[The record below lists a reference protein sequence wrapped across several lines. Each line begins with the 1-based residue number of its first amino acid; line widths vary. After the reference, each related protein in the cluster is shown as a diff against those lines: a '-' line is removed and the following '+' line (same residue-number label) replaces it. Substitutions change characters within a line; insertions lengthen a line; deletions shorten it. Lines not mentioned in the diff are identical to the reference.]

1 MQQTVL
7 SEESRVSLPST
18 GVVSTPARRTHR
30 SAWAL
35 VLFLAFATFVYL
47 NIHFAVVDGISML
60 PTFKNGQRLTY
71 CSAYWLVGPIRDGD
85 VVIIKDDYKD
95 SKTGFIV
102 KRVYKMA
109 GEKVDLGNSPRNWD
123 ISKGL
128 YTVPPGCVYV
138 LGDNRPKSEDSRY
151 LGAIPMNKVLGKVL
165 VKP

>member
-1 MQQTVL
+1 MQQTV
-7 SEESRVSLPST
+7 ESKESKVSLPST
-18 GVVSTPARRTHR
+18 GVVSAPTRRSHR

-35 VLFLAFATFVYL
+35 VIFLAFSLFVYL
-47 NIHFAVVDGISML
+47 NFHFAVVDGISML

-71 CSAYWLVGPIRDGD
+71 CSAYWLVGSIRDGD

-109 GEKVDLGNSPRNWD
+109 GEKVDLGNTPRNWS
-123 ISKGL
+123 IANGP
-128 YTVPPGCVYV
+128 YTVPQDSVYV

-151 LGAIPMNKVLGKVL
+151 LGAIPMSKVLGKVIAR
-165 VKP
+165 P

>member
-7 SEESRVSLPST
+7 PKESKVSLPAT
-18 GVVSTPARRTHR
+18 GVVSAPHRRSHR
-30 SAWAL
+30 SVWAL
-35 VLFLAFATFVYL
+35 VIFLAFALFVYL
-47 NIHFAVVDGISML
+47 NVHFAVVDGISML

-71 CSAYWLVGPIRDGD
+71 CSAYWIVGPIRDGD

-109 GEKVDLGNSPRNWD
+109 GEKVDLGNTPRGWSVAN
-123 ISKGL
+123 GL
-128 YTVPPGCVYV
+128 YTVPADSVYV

-151 LGAIPMNKVLGKVL
+151 LGAIPMSKVLGKVI